1 MNLAVKFFVVCS
13 VMVTVSSAG
22 ILDTLLS
29 WGLAET
35 EARSTTPPPPS
46 KCLCQASGCLCCVDL
61 NLTAAIDLG
70 GPVCL
75 NIKQK
80 EENVT
85 LNMSFGENAMHNAT
99 IRIAEAANK
108 RTCMNLLSDL
118 AQLCATFTT
127 VKEAASGYDGCL
139 AVEPELLSTTQAV
152 YQIGC
157 FNFNQDNIRQLDTTA
172 AEALMSTEVPE
183 TSEAPEVEEGGSGDD
198 EDYNLN
204 PDELIAAVSAS
215 AEQGIAL
222 FSQWLGLNLNP
233 SLNQTKPSIEEAA
246 GSSRGARKL
255 QGDVQRE
262 AMKSEERFKQILS
275 AQDNIQKESPRLG
288 QVPDVETTYVYTEPQ
303 PPHPGSLASVVE
315 PEAVKQPEVP
325 LGGLAVVPRESRRGG
340 RAYNIHQHVNEI

>member
-1 MNLAVKFFVVCS
+1 MNLTVKFFVICS

-22 ILDTLLS
+22 ILDTLFS

-35 EARSTTPPPPS
+35 EARSTTPPPS

-172 AEALMSTEVPE
+172 AEALTTTEVPE
-183 TSEAPEVEEGGSGDD
+183 TSEAPETGDGAGED

-233 SLNQTKPSIEEAA
+233 SLNQTTSPIEDASGSS

-255 QGDVQRE
+255 EGEVQRD
-262 AMKSEERFKQILS
+262 AIKSEERFKQILS

-288 QVPDVETTYVYTEPQ
+288 QVPDVETTYVYTEP
-303 PPHPGSLASVVE
+303 PRPGSLASLVE
-315 PEAVKQPEVP
+315 PEAVKQPEVSID
-325 LGGLAVVPRESRRGG
+325 GLAVVPRESRRGG